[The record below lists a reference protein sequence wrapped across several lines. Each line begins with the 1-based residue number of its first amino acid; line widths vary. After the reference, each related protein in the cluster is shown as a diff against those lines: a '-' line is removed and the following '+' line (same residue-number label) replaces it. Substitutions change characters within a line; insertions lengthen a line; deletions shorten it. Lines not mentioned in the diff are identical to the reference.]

1 MYLDASFV
9 WKGYEMH
16 IYALIAPNFA
26 AIFVFGVGLQSK
38 DLNVLIAVPL
48 YIFTSWLT
56 ADGLKR

>member
-1 MYLDASFV
+1 
-9 WKGYEMH
+9 MH